1 MENKKNTASLNLN
14 GMSEKELRKAAREL
28 KKEAEEIQEKLDQ
41 IEKERAEK
49 RRIKAEYALVPYEPK
64 YEVNYYSL
72 WNSIK
77 ELVEQGGA
85 LDKSNIE
92 GIYKKACYRLPVKKE
107 EIYPC
112 PECGEIGSLYVGE
125 FGDPYMCD
133 SKKKVTCQHC
143 GFTCPGE
150 YMTADYAAW
159 EVFHNWLIKRGYL
172 NASVPEPQ

>member
-14 GMSEKELRKAAREL
+14 GMSEKELKKAAREL

-49 RRIKAEYALVPYEPK
+49 RRIKAEYALVHYEPE
-64 YEVNYYSL
+64 YELNYYRL
-72 WNSIK
+72 RNSIK
-77 ELVEQGGA
+77 KVVDQDGVI
-85 LDKSNIE
+85 DKANIDE
-92 GIYKKACYRLPVKKE
+92 IYKKALDRLPVKKE

-112 PECGEIGSLYVGE
+112 PECGKIGSLYVGE

-133 SKKKVTCQHC
+133 NKKKIICQHC
-143 GFTCPGE
+143 GFTCPGQYE
-150 YMTADYAAW
+150 SENYAAW

-172 NASVPEPQ
+172 DASVPEP